1 MRTNNYLKIGV
12 LGGMGPEASA
22 TFYLS
27 LIKLFQTELK
37 ARHNFEYPEMMIH
50 NIPSPDNV
58 EAGVDDELKDYL
70 LNSVES
76 LEKTGMQLLAIPCNS
91 AHVHIEAVTAA
102 SKVTVMNILEETA
115 LAVSKAKVRRVLIL
129 GTESTLKQEIYP
141 PHLER
146 HKIEV
151 VVPSPDH
158 QEVITCAIM
167 AVCEGTNDGTTK
179 RQVLDVIESYPDTEG
194 VVLGCTEI
202 PLIVNQQDMDVP
214 CFDTLQILVR
224 ATFERCQAGGRSP
237 QL

>member
-1 MRTNNYLKIGV
+1 MMKQNGYLKIGV

-70 LNSVES
+70 LNSVEL
-76 LEKTGMQLLAIPCNS
+76 LEKSGMQLLAIPCNS

-115 LAVSKAKVRRVLIL
+115 HAVSRAKINRVLLL
-129 GTESTLKQEIYP
+129 GTETTLKKGIYV
-141 PHLER
+141 PHLEQR
-146 HKIEV
+146 NIEV

-158 QEVITCAIM
+158 QEVVTHSIM
-167 AVCEGTNDGTTK
+167 AVCDGTNDGITK
-179 RQVLDVIESYPDTEG
+179 RQVLDVIKSYPNIEG

-202 PLIVNQQDMDVP
+202 PFIVNQQDMELP
-214 CFDTLQILVR
+214 CFDTLQILAR
-224 ATFERCQAGGRSP
+224 ATFKRCQTQG
-237 QL
+237 